1 MNSNCNLL
9 LSLNTYAFAGA
20 AQAVLSSLSH
30 QELQNLLDVLQHL
43 QQYRRLAKLIRSKI
57 FVCLAEQVDRTDYY
71 LHYDS
76 CNLTLMQEERT
87 RNISQV
93 CKEAYL

>member
-20 AQAVLSSLSH
+20 AQAVLSSLNL
-30 QELQNLLDVLQHL
+30 QELENLLDALQHL
-43 QQYRRLAKLIRSKI
+43 EQYCRLANLIRSRI

-71 LHYDS
+71 LHYDT
-76 CNLTLMQEERT
+76 CNLTLM
-87 RNISQV
+87 
-93 CKEAYL
+93 